1 MSTIVAHQPSQT
13 PPSHHLPIDP
23 HSSDHVQQQ
32 HSTIKTN
39 MSLAAERE
47 AYLRLAAHSMEN
59 SRQIAPNFNI
69 HSPKAYGGYVP
80 PPQQSHA
87 GTYDLQRTT
96 YANGLSSSFDP
107 TQQQTLSD
115 TNLYI
120 KNLPPEYSDKDL
132 AALVEG
138 CGKIKSM
145 KAIIDKQTNKC
156 KGFGFIDFESH
167 EDAQNAIAELQ
178 KKGYTAQLAKSS
190 QQQEQDET
198 NLYFANLDL
207 NMTEQD
213 LRQALSEYGN
223 VVSVRI
229 LRDQQKQSRGVGFAR
244 MNDKKQCQEIIDQFH
259 NKTFPNFTDKPVQV
273 KFADASKN
281 KKLYKSGFD
290 DMKTGPPLYSPM
302 EQTGSYQPQA
312 VLYPTWTQISPQQVP
327 VHTQPAPPHPMY
339 GTAAPLRQT
348 LPGFNHPIP
357 SYMQSTPENGG
368 AFVVPLPVQQLQQLQ
383 IANGHPGAYCVVNPQ
398 HPAFFMPPGQP
409 QSQPQHDQ

>member
-1 MSTIVAHQPSQT
+1 MALT
-13 PPSHHLPIDP
+13 
-23 HSSDHVQQQ
+23 
-32 HSTIKTN
+32 
-39 MSLAAERE
+39 AERE
-47 AYLRLAAHSMEN
+47 AYLRLAEHSMNN
-59 SRQIAPNFNI
+59 SRQMAPNFNSR
-69 HSPKAYGGYVP
+69 SPKAYGGYVA
-80 PPQQSHA
+80 QTQSQP
-87 GTYDLQRTT
+87 GGYIEQRTH
-96 YANGLSSSFDP
+96 YVNGFSSSSNQAQPQAF
-107 TQQQTLSD
+107 SD

-138 CGKIKSM
+138 CGRIKSM

-198 NLYFANLDL
+198 NLYFANLDF

-213 LRQALSEYGN
+213 LRQALSEFGN

-229 LRDQQKQSRGVGFAR
+229 LRDQDKRSRGVGFAR

-281 KKLYKSGFD
+281 KKLYKSGLD
-290 DMKTGPPLYSPM
+290 DMKSGPPLYSPM
-302 EQTGSYQPQA
+302 DQTGSYAPQA
-312 VLYPTWTQISPQQVP
+312 VLYPPPWTQMSPQQVP
-327 VHTQPAPPHPMY
+327 VQQQQAPPHPMY
-339 GTAAPLRQT
+339 GQAAQLRQT
-348 LPGFNHPIP
+348 LAGFNHPIP
-357 SYMQSTPENGG
+357 SYMQSSHETGTT
-368 AFVVPLPVQQLQQLQ
+368 FVLPLPVQQLQQLQ
-383 IANGHPGAYCVVNPQ
+383 IANGHHPGAYCVVNPQ
-398 HPAFFMPPGQP
+398 HQALFIPPGQP
-409 QSQPQHDQ
+409 QSQQQHDQ

>member
-13 PPSHHLPIDP
+13 PPLHHLLIDS
-23 HSSDHVQQQ
+23 HSTDHVQQQ
-32 HSTIKTN
+32 HSNISTN
-39 MSLAAERE
+39 MELTAKRE

-59 SRQIAPNFNI
+59 SRQFAPNFAF
-69 HSPKAYGGYVP
+69 HSPKAYGGYVSSG
-80 PPQQSHA
+80 QTQAS
-87 GTYDLQRTT
+87 GYEQQRTS
-96 YANGLSSSFDP
+96 YVNGFSSSNQAQP
-107 TQQQTLSD
+107 QALSD

-138 CGKIKSM
+138 CGRIKSM

-229 LRDQQKQSRGVGFAR
+229 LRDQDKRSRGVGFAR

-259 NKTFPNFTDKPVQV
+259 NKTFPNFTDKIVQV

-281 KKLYKSGFD
+281 KKLYKSGLD
-290 DMKTGPPLYSPM
+290 DMKSGPPLYSPM
-302 EQTGSYQPQA
+302 DQTGSYPHQA
-312 VLYPTWTQISPQQVP
+312 VLYPPWTPMPPQQVP
-327 VHTQPAPPHPMY
+327 PQPAPPHPMY
-339 GTAAPLRQT
+339 GQAAQLRPT
-348 LPGFNHPIP
+348 LAGFNHPIP
-357 SYMQSTPENGG
+357 SYMQSSHETQA
-368 AFVVPLPVQQLQQLQ
+368 AFVLPLPVQQLQQLQ
-383 IANGHPGAYCVVNPQ
+383 IANGHPGAYCVVNSP
-398 HPAFFMPPGQP
+398 HPALFMSTGQP
-409 QSQPQHDQ
+409 QSQQHEQ

>member
-1 MSTIVAHQPSQT
+1 MTAFIFTPSQT

-23 HSSDHVQQQ
+23 HSTDHVQQQ
-32 HSTIKTN
+32 HSTITAN
-39 MSLAAERE
+39 MSLAAEKD

-59 SRQIAPNFNI
+59 SRQIAPNFNMN
-69 HSPKAYGGYVP
+69 SPKHYGGYVP
-80 PPQQSHA
+80 PTQTTHA
-87 GTYDLQRTT
+87 GAYDQQRPN
-96 YANGLSSSFDP
+96 YVNGLSLPFDHA
-107 TQQQTLSD
+107 QQPTLSD

-120 KNLPPEYSDKDL
+120 KNLPAEYSDKDL

-213 LRQALSEYGN
+213 LRQALSEYGT

-229 LRDQQKQSRGVGFAR
+229 LRDQHKQSRGVGFAR

-259 NKTFPNFTDKPVQV
+259 NKTFRNFTDKPIQV

-281 KKLYKSGFD
+281 KKLYKSGLD
-290 DMKTGPPLYSPM
+290 DMKSGPPLYSPM
-302 EQTGSYQPQA
+302 EQTGSYQHQTVIYSPWA
-312 VLYPTWTQISPQQVP
+312 QISPQQVP
-327 VHTQPAPPHPMY
+327 VHSQQAPQHPMF
-339 GTAAPLRQT
+339 GPGGQLRQG
-348 LPGFNHPIP
+348 LQGFNHPIP
-357 SYMQSTPENGG
+357 SYLQSSPENGA
-368 AFVVPLPVQQLQQLQ
+368 AFVLPLPVQQLQQLQ
-383 IANGHPGAYCVVNPQ
+383 IANGHPGYCVVNP
-398 HPAFFMPPGQP
+398 PPHHAYYMSAAQP